1 MKKRLILAAF
11 LLLLVG
17 AGGSVYWGQYAKRTS
32 ELYYSGMIEATQANL
47 AFQTAGRINAVRVEE
62 GQAVEAGQ
70 VLAVL
75 DQDSALANRDQAL
88 ANMVRAESTLKQM
101 QILLALNRQ
110 ALPAEGEKAEAAV
123 QAQQAQLRELE
134 TGYRNQDVQQALLT
148 LESKRIAM
156 EDARK
161 DQKRDEE
168 LYLRKVIP
176 ERVKDASS
184 LKYETAFKDHER
196 AQQAYALLK
205 EGYRKESIQV
215 GRSRLLEAKAALK
228 LARINLKK
236 IEVTEKE
243 VDVARAQV
251 QAAQATI
258 ELAEIQL
265 RHTELT
271 SPFKGMVT
279 SRNSE
284 PGEVVTTGQEV
295 ISISDLSEVDLKIFV
310 DETEIGR
317 VKPGQ
322 PAEVK
327 IDTFAD
333 KSYQGRVAFISSEGE
348 FTPKII
354 QTRKE
359 RVKLVYLVKIKI
371 PNPDFELKSGMP
383 ADAWLR

>member
-1 MKKRLILAAF
+1 MR
-11 LLLLVG
+11 
-17 AGGSVYWGQYAKRTS
+17 
-32 ELYYSGMIEATQANL
+32 
-47 AFQTAGRINAVRVEE
+47 
-62 GQAVEAGQ
+62 
-70 VLAVL
+70 
-75 DQDSALANRDQAL
+75 
-88 ANMVRAESTLKQM
+88 
-101 QILLALNRQ
+101 
-110 ALPAEGEKAEAAV
+110 PA
-123 QAQQAQLRELE
+123 
-134 TGYRNQDVQQALLT
+134 
-148 LESKRIAM
+148 
-156 EDARK
+156 
-161 DQKRDEE
+161 
-168 LYLRKVIP
+168 
-176 ERVKDASS
+176 
-184 LKYETAFKDHER
+184 LKYETAFKEHER

-215 GRSRLLEAKAALK
+215 GRSRLNEAQAVLK

-251 QAAQATI
+251 QAAQAAM

-265 RHTELT
+265 RHTELR
-271 SPFKGMVT
+271 SSFKGIVT
-279 SRNSE
+279 SRNAE

-322 PAEVK
+322 KADVK

-333 KSYQGRVAFISSEGE
+333 KTYQGKVAFISPEGE